1 MKPSEY
7 LFNEAINSVEN
18 RKKDFYLG
26 LLEYNEFG
34 EDIST
39 YKFNRKQEK
48 ELDKRFIDREE
59 LKKQINKLFF
69 DLRQT
74 IPKEKMKPNKKE
86 ILAIESLFYIQGE
99 ILELLK

>member
-1 MKPSEY
+1 MKPSELIKPKLNLDEDDREFHKGEY
-7 LFNEAINSVEN
+7 TIIAQYI
-18 RKKDFYLG
+18 RDKDF
-26 LLEYNEFG
+26 E
-34 EDIST
+34 
-39 YKFNRKQEK
+39 